1 MLNAEVTGI
10 NQMLPFSFKSS
21 QPSRK
26 TQYRFHLLEKDFDI
40 ALGTVTEM
48 RKLQRRTRIP
58 IHLGYVQTYASTK
71 INLS

>member
-26 TQYRFHLLEKDFDI
+26 TQYRFPLLENDFDI
-40 ALGTVTEM
+40 ALGTVIEM
-48 RKLQRRTRIP
+48 RKCREEQGSLFTWVMSRHMLVQR
-58 IHLGYVQTYASTK
+58 
-71 INLS
+71 